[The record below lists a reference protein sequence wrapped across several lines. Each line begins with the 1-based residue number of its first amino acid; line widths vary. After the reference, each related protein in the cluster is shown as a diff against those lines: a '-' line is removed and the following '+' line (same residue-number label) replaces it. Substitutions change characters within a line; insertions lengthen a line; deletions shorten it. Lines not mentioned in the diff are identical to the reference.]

1 MVILKKIL
9 KSTWIYFVLPL
20 FITVIGGLI
29 LTRIEN
35 INFLSAIFKF
45 LKLIFGFFIKILTLK
60 ISLWI
65 IILLI
70 IVLLIII
77 FIINKIVTKTDK
89 KELMI
94 KKIHEEYTE
103 DYYNGLKYRW
113 NWYKSFD
120 GIQIG
125 DIYPICEC
133 GCTFSYDI
141 FDFELECPDCKKK
154 YKNNVDT
161 DSAERV
167 FINRYNKKIKQQ
179 NQEIKKGK

>member
-1 MVILKKIL
+1 
-9 KSTWIYFVLPL
+9 
-20 FITVIGGLI
+20 
-29 LTRIEN
+29 
-35 INFLSAIFKF
+35 
-45 LKLIFGFFIKILTLK
+45 
-60 ISLWI
+60 
-65 IILLI
+65 
-70 IVLLIII
+70 
-77 FIINKIVTKTDK
+77 
-89 KELMI
+89 MI

-133 GCTFSYDI
+133 GCTFSYDL

>member
-1 MVILKKIL
+1 MRKFL
-9 KSTWIYFVLPL
+9 KSTWIYFILPL
-20 FITVIGGLI
+20 FVTVIGGLI
-29 LTRIEN
+29 LSKIED
-35 INFLSAIFKF
+35 INFLLAVFKF
-45 LKLIFGFFIKILTLK
+45 LKLIFDFLIKILTLK

-70 IVLLIII
+70 IFLLIII
-77 FIINKIVTKTDK
+77 FIINKTMSKTDK

-94 KKIHEEYTE
+94 KKIQDDYTE
-103 DYYNGLKYRW
+103 DYYNGLKYKW

-133 GCTFSYDI
+133 GCSFSYDI

-179 NQEIKKGK
+179 KQKIKKGK